1 MADQEVID
9 RGVLENLLDS
19 IGGDREFLG
28 ELLLTFFADAPKLF
42 GTMRAA
48 LAAGGA
54 EEFRRAAHSLK
65 SNSASFGAVTLSR
78 MCKALEEIG
87 KVGTLEDAD
96 KGVAAAEAEYL
107 RVKAA
112 LEAAA

>member
-1 MADQEVID
+1 MADQDVID
-9 RGVLENLLDS
+9 RGVLESLLDS
-19 IGGDREFLG
+19 CGDREFLG
-28 ELLLTFFADAPKLF
+28 ELLQTFFADALKLF

-65 SNSASFGAVTLSR
+65 SNSACFGAVALSK

-87 KVGTLEDAD
+87 RAGTLEGAEE
-96 KGVAAAEAEYL
+96 GVAAAEAEYA

-112 LEAAA
+112 LEAAV

>member
-1 MADQEVID
+1 MADQGVID
-9 RGVLENLLDS
+9 RGVLESLLDS
-19 IGGDREFLG
+19 CGDREFFG
-28 ELLLTFFADAPKLF
+28 ELLQTFFSDAPRLF

-87 KVGTLEDAD
+87 KAGTLEDAD